1 MKKILILLLII
12 LFSGCTKQNIII
24 NDVLSITYNDNKI
37 VENDYADIIES
48 ISKIDFYCGKQRD
61 DDFNNAITITTNK
74 DIYKFNI
81 SNNYYMEYLNNNNNY
96 CYTKNSDKVKELS
109 ESLKKTIEKYND
121 ISYFTIRNEKDY
133 TVEQDATFVKLD
145 KGNNYIIINS
155 IYPLYEFKIN
165 QIEIKNEEIKE
176 ISLLYSA
183 EVIDKKRNIIIR
195 KEVMKNSDFMITFKN
210 QYGYTVNIVPIIND
224 NNEINFVTEQKK

>member
-61 DDFNNAITITTNK
+61 DDFNNTITITTNK
-74 DIYKFNI
+74 DIYKFNV
-81 SNNYYMEYLNNNNNY
+81 SNNYYMEYLNNNNY

-121 ISYFTIRNEKDY
+121 ISYFTIRNEKGY

-145 KGNNYIIINS
+145 KGNNYIIVNS